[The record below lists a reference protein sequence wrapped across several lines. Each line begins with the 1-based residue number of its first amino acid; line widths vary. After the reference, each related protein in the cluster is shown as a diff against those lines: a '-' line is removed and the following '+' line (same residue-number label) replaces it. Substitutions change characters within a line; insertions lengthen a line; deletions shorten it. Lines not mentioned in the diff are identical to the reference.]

1 MANDNSRV
9 TIPTG
14 GATPHTIQN
23 PVQPQP
29 WGDNNY
35 EITNTN
41 QRGSTSATARG
52 GTPNIGDLGRNYNFG
67 NTYTNLSFQRDPFI
81 HLLTKF
87 KKKPTDDF
95 KYEYAIKRNLATF
108 KRYGYVM
115 GIDASD
121 QSALTLVDQSKASSG
136 STWDSAA

>member
-35 EITNTN
+35 EITKTN
-41 QRGSTSATARG
+41 QRGYTSANARG
-52 GTPNIGDLGRNYNFG
+52 RKPNIGDLGRNYNFG

-108 KRYGYVM
+108 KR
-115 GIDASD
+115 
-121 QSALTLVDQSKASSG
+121 
-136 STWDSAA
+136 